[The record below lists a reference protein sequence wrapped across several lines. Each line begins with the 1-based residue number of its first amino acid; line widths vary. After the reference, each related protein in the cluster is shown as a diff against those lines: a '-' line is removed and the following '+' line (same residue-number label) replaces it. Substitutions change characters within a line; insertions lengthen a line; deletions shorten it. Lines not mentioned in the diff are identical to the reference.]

1 MKRGDTKMKTYVE
14 IFVSSEGEKASRIV
28 EILTDLGFQPS
39 FGEQDFVYHWKK
51 NVLLPEILRFIDQIQ
66 NRLKGTGVLLKFT
79 TI

>member
-51 NVLLPEILRFIDQIQ
+51 TFFSQKSSGSLTKYKTVSKEQAYS
-66 NRLKGTGVLLKFT
+66 
-79 TI
+79 